1 MAIVAMNSSR
11 TFQTVTLT
19 LLVVGILAL
28 ALSGY
33 LAPLSRVAFAPFV
46 TAQTW
51 LAIRYQAI
59 TSFMNTPRDVA
70 ELMQRNSQLEAEVSR
85 LQAQIIELEQQNA
98 QLPVLSALLDFNR
111 THPDNQYITASVIGR
126 DYSPFLHY
134 LIINRGSD
142 DGLRRGMP
150 VVSEKG
156 LVGRVAAVTPQ
167 AARIQLITDAGSSI
181 NIRLKDSGA
190 EAVLSGSLTGEL
202 SIDSIPQDSAVK
214 TNEIVLT
221 SGLGGDYPPNILI
234 GQITSVQ
241 QRPVDLFQ
249 TATVQPVVDF
259 AQLDI
264 VLVIVNFRPMDI
276 SPLIPTPSA
285 P

>member
-1 MAIVAMNSSR
+1 MNSSR

-19 LLVVGILAL
+19 LFVVGILAL

-33 LAPLSRVAFAPFV
+33 LAPLTRSAMAPFLI
-46 TAQTW
+46 AQTW
-51 LAIRYQAI
+51 LAERYQAV

-85 LQAQIIELEQQNA
+85 LQAQIIELEQQNE

-111 THPDNQYITASVIGR
+111 NNPDNQYITASVIGR

-150 VVSEKG
+150 VVSEQG

-167 AARIQLITDAGSSI
+167 AARVQLITDAGSSI
-181 NIRLKDSGA
+181 NIRLKESGA
-190 EAVLSGSLTGEL
+190 EAVLTGSLTGEL
-202 SIDSIPQDSAVK
+202 NIESIPQDSSVQ
-214 TNEIVLT
+214 TNELVLT
-221 SGLGGDYPPNILI
+221 SGLGGDYPPDILI
-234 GQITSVQ
+234 GQITAVR

-249 TATVQPVVDF
+249 TASVQPIVDF
-259 AQLDI
+259 SQLDI
-264 VLVIVNFRPMDI
+264 LLVIVNFRPVDI
-276 SPLIPTPSA
+276 SPLIPPPSN

>member
-1 MAIVAMNSSR
+1 MNSSR

>member
-1 MAIVAMNSSR
+1 MNSSR

-33 LAPLSRVAFAPFV
+33 LAPLSRVALAPFV
-46 TAQTW
+46 AAQTW
-51 LAIRYQAI
+51 LATRYQAI
-59 TSFMNTPRDVA
+59 ASFMNTPRDVA

-111 THPDNQYITASVIGR
+111 NNPDNEYLTASVIGR

-150 VVSEKG
+150 VVSEQG
-156 LVGRVAAVTPQ
+156 LVGRIAAVMPQ
-167 AARIQLITDAGSSI
+167 AARVQLITDAGSSI

-202 SIDSIPQDSAVK
+202 GIDSIPQDSTVQ
-214 TNEIVLT
+214 TNELVLT

-234 GQITSVQ
+234 GQVTGVR

-249 TATVQPVVDF
+249 TASVQPIVDF

-264 VLVIVNFRPMDI
+264 VLVIVNFRPVDI
-276 SPLIPTPSA
+276 TPLIPTPSA

>member
-1 MAIVAMNSSR
+1 MNSSR

-19 LLVVGILAL
+19 LFVVGVLAL

-33 LAPLSRVAFAPFV
+33 LAPLSRAAMAPFV

-51 LAIRYQAI
+51 LATRYQAI
-59 TSFMNTPRDVA
+59 TSFMNTPRDVT

-85 LQAQIIELEQQNA
+85 LQAQIIELEQQNE

-150 VVSEKG
+150 VVSEQG
-156 LVGRVAAVTPQ
+156 LVGRIAAVTPQ
-167 AARIQLITDAGSSI
+167 AARVQLITDAGSSI

-202 SIDSIPQDSAVK
+202 GIDSIPQDSPVK
-214 TNEIVLT
+214 TNELVLT
-221 SGLGGDYPPNILI
+221 SGLGGDYPPNLLI
-234 GQITSVQ
+234 GQITSVR

-249 TATVQPVVDF
+249 TASVQPVVDF
-259 AQLDI
+259 AKLDI
-264 VLVIVNFRPMDI
+264 VLVIVNFRPVDI